1 MNKFARGTA
10 VGLAGYCTFINL
22 YSPQALLPLWAAEF
36 SVSAAVISATMSA
49 GTLAVALTAP
59 FSGAVADVIGRKRV
73 ITAAMVALAIPTL
86 MIAMAPD
93 VQSLIV
99 WRFIQGLTLPSI
111 FAVIIAYIGDE
122 WPAAEVAGMAGIY
135 TSGASLGGFSGR
147 FVTGVLSDLI
157 GWRGAHVALALITLA
172 AAGAVAVLLPRE
184 RNFVRSAS
192 LAASLRQMLRHLR
205 NPQLVATYAVGFGTL
220 FNFIA
225 TFTYINF
232 VLAAPPFS
240 FSATLLGMVFFV
252 YLIGAA
258 ITPMTGR
265 FIHRL
270 GRRPF
275 MLGNCA
281 VWIGGILLTLIPSL
295 PAIIAGLAVCAVCGL
310 ISQAISTGYVTLTAQ
325 EGRSSAVGL
334 YVTIFYIG
342 GSFGAFLTGLA
353 FEAAGWPACVALVCA
368 MIAIIAA
375 VVAAMWR
382 DGATPTASAA
392 SGSGS
397 KDRAAA

>member
-1 MNKFARGTA
+1 MNAARALLDKYARSLA

-22 YSPQALLPLWAAEF
+22 YSPQALLPSWAIEF
-36 SVSAAVISATMSA
+36 SVSAAAVSATMTA

-59 FSGAVADVIGRKRV
+59 FSGAMADVIGRKRV
-73 ITAAMVALAIPTL
+73 ITAAMLIVTIPTL
-86 MIAMAPD
+86 MIAFASDLP
-93 VQSLIV
+93 SLV
-99 WRFIQGLTLPSI
+99 FWRFVQGLALPSI

-122 WPAAEVAGMAGIY
+122 WPPAEIAGMAGVY

-157 GWRGAHVALALITLA
+157 GWRGAYVVLAVFTLIA
-172 AAGAVAVLLPRE
+172 AAAVLALLPRE
-184 RNFVRSAS
+184 RNFVRSENLTAS
-192 LAASLRQMLRHLR
+192 FKQMLKHLR

-225 TFTYINF
+225 AFTYINF
-232 VLAAPPFS
+232 VLAAPPYS
-240 FSATLLGMVFFV
+240 FSATLLGSVVIV
-252 YLIGAA
+252 YLIGSA

-281 VWIGGILLTLIPSL
+281 VWVCGILLTLIPSL
-295 PAIIAGLAVCAVCGL
+295 PTIIGGLAVCAVCGL
-310 ISQAISTGYVTLTAQ
+310 IAQAISTGYIALTAQ

-334 YVTIFYIG
+334 YVTCFYVG
-342 GSFGAFLTGLA
+342 GSFGAFVPGL
-353 FEAAGWPACVALVCA
+353 FWERFGWPACVALVCV
-368 MIAIIAA
+368 MIALMAA
-375 VVAAMWR
+375 VVAAVWQ
-382 DGATPTASAA
+382 
-392 SGSGS
+392 
-397 KDRAAA
+397 DRPVNP

>member
-1 MNKFARGTA
+1 MNRFARGAA

-22 YSPQALLPLWAAEF
+22 YSPQALLPSWAAEF
-36 SVSAAVISATMSA
+36 SVSAAVISATMTA

-73 ITAAMVALAIPTL
+73 IVASMLALVVPTV
-86 MIAMAPD
+86 MIATAPD

-147 FVTGVLSDLI
+147 FVTGVLADLI
-157 GWRGAHVALALITLA
+157 GWRGAYLALAVLTLA
-172 AAGAVAVLLPRE
+172 ATAAVAVLLPRE
-184 RNFVRSAS
+184 RNFVRSEN

-240 FSATLLGMVFFV
+240 FSATLLGTIFLV
-252 YLIGAA
+252 YLLGAA
-258 ITPMTGR
+258 VTPMTGR

-281 VWIGGILLTLIPSL
+281 VWVLGILLTLIPSL
-295 PAIIAGLAVCAVCGL
+295 TAIIAGLAVCAVCGL

-353 FEAAGWPACVALVCA
+353 FEKAGWPGCVALVCA
-368 MIAIIAA
+368 MIAVIAA
-375 VVAAMWR
+375 VVAAIWT
-382 DGATPTASAA
+382 GKAI
-392 SGSGS
+392 
-397 KDRAAA
+397 RA

>member
-1 MNKFARGTA
+1 MNVAAPRPIDKLARGTA
-10 VGLAGYCTFINL
+10 VGVAGYCTFINL
-22 YSPQALLPLWAAEF
+22 YSPQALLPSLASEF
-36 SVSAAVISATMSA
+36 SVSAAVISATMTA

-73 ITAAMVALAIPTL
+73 ITASMVALAIPTL
-86 MIAMAPD
+86 MIATAPD
-93 VQSLIV
+93 VQAIIV

-122 WPAAEVAGMAGIY
+122 WPASEVAGMAGIY

-147 FVTGVLSDLI
+147 FVTGILADLV
-157 GWRGAHVALALITLA
+157 GWRSAHVVLALMTLVGA
-172 AAGAVAVLLPRE
+172 AVVAALLPRE
-184 RNFVRSAS
+184 RQFIRSES
-192 LAASLRQMLRHLR
+192 LKASLRQMLLHLR

-232 VLAAPPFS
+232 VLAAAPYA
-240 FSATLLGMVFFV
+240 FSATLLGAVFLV

-258 ITPMTGR
+258 ITPLIGR
-265 FIHRL
+265 FIHRF

-275 MLGNCA
+275 MIGNCMA
-281 VWIGGILLTLIPSL
+281 WLCGILLTLIPSL
-295 PAIIAGLAVCAVCGL
+295 TAIIVGLAVCAVCGL
-310 ISQAISTGYVTLTAQ
+310 LSQAISTGYVTLTAQ

-342 GSFGAFLTGLA
+342 GSFGAFLAGLA
-353 FEAAGWPACVALVCA
+353 WERAGWPGCVALVCA
-368 MIAIIAA
+368 MIVVIAA
-375 VVAAMWR
+375 VVAAMWQ
-382 DGATPTASAA
+382 GKPTASKTA
-392 SGSGS
+392 
-397 KDRAAA
+397 

>member
-1 MNKFARGTA
+1 MNAIARGTA

-22 YSPQALLPLWAAEF
+22 YSPQALLPSWAAEF
-36 SVSAAVISATMSA
+36 SVSAAVISATMTA

-73 ITAAMVALAIPTL
+73 ITASIVALAIPTL
-86 MIAMAPD
+86 MIATASD

-135 TSGASLGGFSGR
+135 TSGATLGGFSGR
-147 FVTGVLSDLI
+147 FVTGVLADLI
-157 GWRGAHVALALITLA
+157 GWRGAYVVLALITLA
-172 AAGAVAVLLPRE
+172 AAAAVAALLPRE
-184 RNFVRSAS
+184 RHFVRSES
-192 LAASLRQMLRHLR
+192 LAASLRQLLQHLR
-205 NPQLVATYAVGFGTL
+205 NPQLLATYAVGFGTL

-240 FSATLLGMVFFV
+240 FSATLLGAVFLV
-252 YLIGAA
+252 YLLGAA
-258 ITPMTGR
+258 VTPMTGR

-270 GRRPF
+270 GQRPF

-281 VWIGGILLTLIPSL
+281 VWVCGILLTLIPSL
-295 PAIIAGLAVCAVCGL
+295 AAIIVGLAIAAICGL
-310 ISQAISTGYVTLTAQ
+310 ISQAISTGYVALTAQ

-342 GSFGAFLTGLA
+342 GSFGAYLTGLA
-353 FEAAGWPACVALVCA
+353 FEKAGWPACVALVCA
-368 MIAIIAA
+368 MIAVIAA

-382 DGATPTASAA
+382 GKPTPAS
-392 SGSGS
+392 
-397 KDRAAA
+397 

>member
-1 MNKFARGTA
+1 MNRLARGTA
-10 VGLAGYCTFINL
+10 VGLAGFCTFINL
-22 YSPQALLPLWAAEF
+22 YSPQALLPSLAAEF
-36 SVSAAVISATMSA
+36 AVSAAVISATMTA

-73 ITAAMVALAIPTL
+73 ITASMVALAIPTV

-93 VQSLIV
+93 VQALIV

-147 FVTGVLSDLI
+147 FVTGVLTDLI
-157 GWRGAHVALALITLA
+157 GWRLAYAVLAVITLA
-172 AAGAVAVLLPRE
+172 AAAAVAVLLPRE
-184 RNFVRSAS
+184 RRFVKSES
-192 LAASLRQMLRHLR
+192 LAASLRQMLLHLR
-205 NPQLVATYAVGFGTL
+205 NPQLLATYAVGFGTL

-240 FSATLLGMVFFV
+240 FSATMLGTIFLVYLLG
-252 YLIGAA
+252 AA
-258 ITPMTGR
+258 VTPMTGR
-265 FIHRL
+265 FIHWF

-275 MLGNCA
+275 MIGNCV
-281 VWIGGILLTLIPSL
+281 VWVVGILLTLIPSL
-295 PAIIAGLAVCAVCGL
+295 TAIIAGLSVCAVCGL
-310 ISQAISTGYVTLTAQ
+310 IAQAISTGYVTLTAK

-342 GSFGAFLTGLA
+342 GSFGAFLTGLVW
-353 FEAAGWPACVALVCA
+353 EKAGWPACVALVCA
-368 MIAIIAA
+368 MIAVIAA
-375 VVAAMWR
+375 VVAVGWKDKA
-382 DGATPTASAA
+382 ATPAI
-392 SGSGS
+392 
-397 KDRAAA
+397 

>member
-1 MNKFARGTA
+1 MNDGASRPVDKLARGLG

-22 YSPQALLPLWAAEF
+22 YSPQALLPMLAAEF
-36 SVSAAVISATMSA
+36 SVSAAVISATMTA

-59 FSGAVADVIGRKRV
+59 FSGAAADVLGRKRV
-73 ITAAMVALAIPTL
+73 ITAAMAVLAFPTL
-86 MIAMAPD
+86 MIALAGD
-93 VQSLIV
+93 VQSIIV

-147 FVTGVLSDLI
+147 FVTGVLADLI
-157 GWRGAHVALALITLA
+157 GWRGAYVALALIALV

-184 RNFVRSAS
+184 RHFVRSES

-205 NPQLVATYAVGFGTL
+205 NPQLLATYAVGFGTL

-225 TFTYINF
+225 TYTYINF

-240 FSATLLGMVFFV
+240 FSATLLGMVFLV
-252 YLIGAA
+252 YLLGAA

-265 FIHRL
+265 FIHRF

-275 MLGNCA
+275 MIANCA
-281 VWIGGILLTLIPSL
+281 VWIGGILLTLAPSL
-295 PAIIAGLAVCAVCGL
+295 VAIIAGLAVCAVCGL

-334 YVTIFYIG
+334 YVTFFYIG
-342 GSFGAFLTGLA
+342 GSFGAFLPGLIW
-353 FEAAGWPACVALVCA
+353 ERAGWPGCVALVCLMTA
-368 MIAIIAA
+368 LIAA
-375 VVAAMWR
+375 VAAVGWK
-382 DGATPTASAA
+382 DKPTASAA
-392 SGSGS
+392 
-397 KDRAAA
+397 A